1 MTKSD
6 KILTSEY
13 LDWHAKL
20 NDLPSIL
27 TDKIRSNL
35 YKKYKNETG
44 HEPWQLSK
52 AVIMSAK
59 PQASDFKPI
68 TKPDPELI
76 IKSVLDRG
84 THYAME
90 NMGIMDYMTKYC
102 KACSDVTDIYQP
114 VIAAGFSREPTGL
127 VHVFIDNSNVYIQ
140 RKNLLAKRGI
150 K

>member
-1 MTKSD
+1 MKPDMSHGN
-6 KILTSEY
+6 Y
-13 LDWHAKL
+13 
-20 NDLPSIL
+20 
-27 TDKIRSNL
+27 
-35 YKKYKNETG
+35 
-44 HEPWQLSK
+44 QK

-114 VIAAGFSREPTGL
+114 VIAAVGSRPPLDDSLWKILKILDLQLKLTIEL
-127 VHVFIDNSNVYIQ
+127 
-140 RKNLLAKRGI
+140 GI
-150 K
+150 RRRQTCKLH